1 MRGSDSG
8 KRGAWCCGGR
18 VRAGDPVSPALPR
31 CRRCARCRRLCR
43 TAVPCAGRRDGEQ
56 LLLTASRERGCSVS
70 RDTAKQQPWLLN
82 AAEEGRASANT
93 FTGLHTTAGCH
104 APGFKETLQPLWV
117 QSVRPRPPLRL
128 ETLNSS
134 FKEGR
139 ETTKIAWKRLISVGA
154 NLQSTTFLLS

>member
-8 KRGAWCCGGR
+8 KRGLGAAVAGSRRGPR
-18 VRAGDPVSPALPR
+18 VPSPA
-31 CRRCARCRRLCR
+31 
-43 TAVPCAGRRDGEQ
+43 AVPSLCPVPAALPHGCALRRQRDGEQ
-56 LLLTASRERGCSVS
+56 LLLTPSRERGCSVS
-70 RDTAKQQPWLLN
+70 RDAAKQQPWLLN

-93 FTGLHTTAGCH
+93 FTGLHTPAGCH
-104 APGFKETLQPLWV
+104 APGFEETLQLFWV
-117 QSVRPRPPLRL
+117 QSVRPRPSLRL

-154 NLQSTTFLLS
+154 NLQSTTFLSS